1 MDLVTLHWQQAGQ
14 LAALA
19 AVSGLALRA
28 GLAVQAAQDREVAT
42 ASGAQPRV
50 RPRWPRVVGTALLE
64 TSVVLGL
71 FTFWQVAGGWAL
83 TRVDGAFQRAHWIVG
98 TELRMG
104 LPSELTVQQVVLGHD
119 ALIRFL
125 NIFYLYVHINSIVAF
140 LVWMFVRHRAQYRWA
155 RNTIVLLTGS
165 CLLVQMIPVAPPR
178 MLTDL
183 GFVDLALQY
192 GQSVYGAFGSG
203 VADQLSALPSVH
215 VAWALLI
222 AFFVITVSTSRW
234 RWLIL
239 LHPVATI
246 FVVVATANHFWM
258 DGIAAG
264 LLMAVALPVTD
275 ALERRRRRRTA
286 ASHVTPEDAREMLTV
301 T

>member
-28 GLAVQAAQDREVAT
+28 GLALQAAQDREVVAGT
-42 ASGAQPRV
+42 GVAPRV
-50 RPRWPRVVGTALLE
+50 RPRWPRVVGKALLE

-98 TELRMG
+98 AELRMG

-125 NIFYLYVHINSIVAF
+125 NLFYLYVHINSIVAF

-155 RNTIVLLTGS
+155 RNTIVLVTGS

-246 FVVVATANHFWM
+246 FVVVATANHFWL

>member
-19 AVSGLALRA
+19 AVSGLGLRA
-28 GLAVQAAQDREVAT
+28 GLAVQAAQDREVAA
-42 ASGAQPRV
+42 ASGARPRV

-98 TELRMG
+98 AELRMG

>member
-1 MDLVTLHWQQAGQ
+1 MSLITLHWQQAAQVAG
-14 LAALA
+14 LA
-19 AVSGLALRA
+19 AVAGLGLRA
-28 GLAVQAAQDREVAT
+28 GLFVQAVGDRDRT
-42 ASGAQPRV
+42 AAGAPVRV
-50 RPRWPRVVGTALLE
+50 RRRWPRVLSTALIE

-71 FTFWQVAGGWAL
+71 FTFWQIAGGWAL
-83 TRVDGAFQRAHWIVG
+83 TRVEGAFQRAHWIVG
-98 TELRMG
+98 AELRTG
-104 LPSELTVQQVVLGHD
+104 LPSELTVQQLVLGHD
-119 ALIRFL
+119 TLIRFL
-125 NIFYLYVHINSIVAF
+125 NLFYLYVHINSIVIF
-140 LVWMFVRHRAQYRWA
+140 LVWMFWRHRAEYRWA

-165 CLLVQMIPVAPPR
+165 CLLVQMVPVAPPR

-183 GFVDLALQY
+183 GFADLALQY

-203 VADQLSALPSVH
+203 VSDQLSALPSVH

-222 AFFVITVSTSRW
+222 AFFVLTVSSSRW
-234 RWLIL
+234 RWLIV

-246 FVVVATANHFWM
+246 FVVVATANHWWL

-264 LLMAVALPVTD
+264 FLMALVLPVTD
-275 ALERRRRRRTA
+275 AVERRRRRRVA